1 MNPTGAGMKTKI
13 LVVDDERSVR
23 LFLTELFEQENID
36 VALARNGAEA
46 LEKLASE
53 KPDIIVLDLKLPDS
67 SGLELIPRI
76 KKLYDEMEI
85 IVITA
90 LGTVENAVR
99 SIKLGAFDFITKP
112 FDIDKIMIS
121 VQRTIDF
128 INVSK
133 ENIMLKEHQK
143 NRLFFEEF
151 IGETE
156 EIRKIHNLIAK
167 LKNVDVPILI
177 TGETGTG
184 KNILAKQ
191 IHFTLLE
198 STAPFIYTNC
208 ANIPDTLFESE
219 LFGHVKGAFT
229 GATANKKGRV
239 EEAHQGTLLLDEIT
253 EIPYEL
259 QAKLLN
265 FLQEKSFY
273 RVGSNEQISVKTR
286 IIALS
291 NRDLQEEIKEG
302 RFRRD
307 LFYRLNLIHMPI
319 PPLRERRQ
327 DIMLLIEYILE
338 LFRTKYGKKVIRVTE
353 ACLELLVNYSWPG
366 NVRELRNVLERA
378 FILTDGQAIGAED
391 IVFSDQSQ
399 ALKKGNLKS
408 LVGDYEKSIIIRALA
423 KNNGNR
429 TQTAEELDISLRNL
443 QYKLSRYEISD

>member
-1 MNPTGAGMKTKI
+1 MRTKI

-23 LFLTELFEQENID
+23 IFLKELFEQENID
-36 VALARNGAEA
+36 VVLASDGAEA
-46 LEKLASE
+46 LEITGRE
-53 KPDIIVLDLKLPDS
+53 KPDIVVLDLKLPDV
-67 SGLELIPRI
+67 SGLDLIPQI
-76 KKLYDEMEI
+76 KQRHDEAEI

-99 SIKLGAFDFITKP
+99 SIKLGAYDFITKP
-112 FDIDKIMIS
+112 FDIEKIMIS

-133 ENIMLKEHQK
+133 ENIVLKEHQK

-156 EIRKIHNLIAK
+156 EIRSIRSLIAK
-167 LKNVDVPILI
+167 LRNVDVPILI

-198 STAPFIYTNC
+198 AASPFIYTNC

-229 GATANKKGRV
+229 GATAGKKGRV
-239 EEAHQGTLLLDEIT
+239 EEADQGTLLLDEIT
-253 EIPYEL
+253 EIPFDL

-265 FLQEKSFY
+265 FLQEKRFY
-273 RVGSNEQISVKTR
+273 RVGSNKHIAVTTR

-291 NRDLQEEIKEG
+291 NRDLQEEIREG
-302 RFRRD
+302 RFRKD
-307 LFYRLNLIHMPI
+307 LLYRLNLIHMHI
-319 PPLRERRQ
+319 PPLRERRE
-327 DIMLLIEYILE
+327 DILLLIEYMLD
-338 LFRTKYGKKVIRVTE
+338 LFRTKYGKKVNRVTE
-353 ACLELLVNYSWPG
+353 SCRDMLFNYSWPG

-378 FILTDGQAIGAED
+378 FILSDGPAIGPEY
-391 IVFSDQSQ
+391 IMFSDQTQ
-399 ALKKGNLKS
+399 ALKKSNLKT
-408 LVGDYEKSIIIRALA
+408 LVQDFEKNIIIRALA
-423 KNNGNR
+423 KNKGNR
-429 TQTAEELDISLRNL
+429 TRTAEELDISLRNL